1 MQKKGYTLKK
11 TIIYFIGVYDTL
23 DLFTEKLKEA
33 FEEMGYASFV
43 YDARIPQSKDALLE
57 LLGEGAERD
66 AAGNR
71 RMAGAKQAFTDT
83 APLLSQTDV
92 AGSFACVTFNNLGY
106 NLDLPKRQDT
116 CDGRALDGRSANLWE
131 YYGIPYINIL
141 MDHPFHYEKP
151 LRAAASTSIVLCTD
165 RNHVKYIRRYFKNI
179 RQTDFLPHAGV
190 ELGSRHKPLAG
201 RGIDVLYAGALPIY
215 TVAKMIPDLSSI
227 AEVDGERMAQE
238 VLAELVHHPK
248 KTTEQVIEEF
258 LKSQRNDISEE
269 RIREIIVQMRFID
282 SYATSFFRE
291 QAVRLLVENGIRV
304 TAYGTGWDQCDW
316 SNNPYL
322 DYRGKVLAP
331 EILPL
336 MNDSKIVLNT
346 MTWFKAGAHDRVF
359 NGMLAGAAVVTD
371 DSTYLRR
378 EFTDGK
384 ELVMFGLEDLGTLPE
399 RVFDLFGHM
408 DRAQQMADCGYRAA
422 KEGHTWKSRAEYIAE
437 CFL

>member
-1 MQKKGYTLKK
+1 MRNLRK
-11 TIIYFIGVYDTL
+11 TIIYFVGVYDTL
-23 DLFTEKLKEA
+23 DLFTERLRLA

-43 YDARIPQSKDALLE
+43 YDARIPHSKEALLE
-57 LLGEGAERD
+57 LLESSAGTD
-66 AAGNR
+66 AAG
-71 RMAGAKQAFTDT
+71 G
-83 APLLSQTDV
+83 
-92 AGSFACVTFNNLGY
+92 FACVTFNNLGY
-106 NLDLPKRQDT
+106 NLAFS
-116 CDGRALDGRSANLWE
+116 DGINIWE
-131 YYGIPYINIL
+131 RYEIPYINIL

-151 LRAAASTSIVLCTD
+151 LGAAASTSIVLCTD

-190 ELGSRHKPLAG
+190 ELGSRHKQLAE

-215 TVAKMIPDLSSI
+215 TVARMIPDLSSI
-227 AEVDGERMAQE
+227 PEVDGEEMAQE

-248 KTTEQVIEEF
+248 RTTEEVIEEY
-258 LKSQRNDISEE
+258 LKAKRNDISEE

-291 QAVRLLVENGIRV
+291 QAVRILVENGIRV

-316 SNNPYL
+316 SGNSYL

-346 MTWFKAGAHDRVF
+346 MTWFKAGAHDRIF

-371 DSTYLRR
+371 ASTYLRR
-378 EFTDGK
+378 EFTDGR
-384 ELVMFGLEDLGTLPE
+384 ELVMFELEELHALPE

-408 DRAQQMADCGYRAA
+408 DEMQQMADCGYRAA
-422 KEGHTWKSRAEYIAE
+422 KEGHTWKSRAAYIEE